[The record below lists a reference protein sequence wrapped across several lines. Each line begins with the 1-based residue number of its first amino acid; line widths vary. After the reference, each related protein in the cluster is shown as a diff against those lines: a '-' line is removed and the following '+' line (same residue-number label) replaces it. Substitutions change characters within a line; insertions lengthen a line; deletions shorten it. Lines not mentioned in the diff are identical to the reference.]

1 MVKLKLRTLHI
12 AAIFFIVWLSLIA
25 GMLII
30 RLMIPLTLQGSIHV
44 ALDVVKTATV
54 VLMVG
59 LWLYLW
65 KFVSDRYFR
74 WAMKKRG
81 VELS

>member
-1 MVKLKLRTLHI
+1 VVKLKLRVLYI
-12 AAIFFIVWLSLIA
+12 AGIFFIVWMSLIA

-30 RLMIPLTLQGSIHV
+30 RLMIPLALPGSAHIT
-44 ALDVVKTATV
+44 LDVAKAIVV

-59 LWLYLW
+59 LWLYIW
-65 KFVSDRYFR
+65 KFVSDKYFG

-81 VELS
+81 VELG

>member
-1 MVKLKLRTLHI
+1 MKLKLRVLYI
-12 AAIFFIVWLSLIA
+12 AGIFFIVWVSLIA

-30 RLMIPLTLQGSIHV
+30 RLMIPLALPGSAHIT
-44 ALDVVKTATV
+44 LDVAKAIVV

-59 LWLYLW
+59 LWLYIW
-65 KFVSDRYFR
+65 KFVSDKYFG

-81 VELS
+81 VELG

>member
-1 MVKLKLRTLHI
+1 MKLKLRVLYI
-12 AAIFFIVWLSLIA
+12 AGIFFIVWLSLIA

-30 RLMIPLTLQGSIHV
+30 RLMIPMALPGSAHI
-44 ALDVVKTATV
+44 ALDVSKAVVV

-59 LWLYLW
+59 LWLYIW
-65 KFVSDRYFR
+65 KFVSDKYFG

-81 VELS
+81 VELG

>member
-1 MVKLKLRTLHI
+1 MKLKLRVLYI
-12 AAIFFIVWLSLIA
+12 AGIFFIVWLSLIA

-30 RLMIPLTLQGSIHV
+30 RLMIPMALPGSAHIT
-44 ALDVVKTATV
+44 LDVAKAVVV

-59 LWLYLW
+59 LWLYIW
-65 KFVSDRYFR
+65 KFVSDKYFG

-81 VELS
+81 VELG